1 MTFSNTNLEKLIQ
14 MATIEQMYSMLQKL
28 KENVDYFN
36 ECNVEGKKHSKNTNI
51 TVNESV
57 VTETLVTETLV
68 TDTLVTDTLVTEI
81 KTLHSEI
88 RNIHDNLTKYNEHV
102 LKLDTKITT
111 HSKNVN
117 TNIELVTEIQ
127 NIHNNLTKYNEHVL
141 KLETKI
147 EDLEKE
153 LHEIKSNT
161 NNNSKFLC
169 QQIRGQESLTSY
181 PGFSNGNQKE
191 QMVIKEEVHIKLKIE
206 EKDINESTTSLCVL
220 TNLVKD
226 EKEDE
231 LELDEDEEK
240 EDEEKEDELELD
252 EDEEKEDDLDE
263 EKEDEK
269 DEESEEEVGTDDD
282 ESKNLNLE
290 KEEEEEEEEEV
301 FEIEIDDIPY
311 FVTDEENGILYE
323 VTSDGDIGKKVGI
336 IKNGEPIFN

>member
-57 VTETLVTETLV
+57 VTE
-68 TDTLVTDTLVTEI
+68 TLVTEI

-191 QMVIKEEVHIKLKIE
+191 QMVIKEEKEEVHIKLKIE

-226 EKEDE
+226 EEEDD
-231 LELDEDEEK
+231 LDEEK

-263 EKEDEK
+263 EKEDDLDEEKEDEKEDEK

-282 ESKNLNLE
+282 ESKNLDLE
-290 KEEEEEEEEEV
+290 KEEEEEEV
-301 FEIEIDDIPY
+301 FEIEIDDISY
-311 FVTDEENGILYE
+311 FVTDEENSILYE
-323 VTSDGDIGKKVGI
+323 ITSDGDIGKKVGI
-336 IKNGEPIFN
+336 IKNGDPIFN

>member
-57 VTETLVTETLV
+57 VTETLVT
-68 TDTLVTDTLVTEI
+68 DTLVTDTLVTEI
-81 KTLHSEI
+81 KTLQSEI

-191 QMVIKEEVHIKLKIE
+191 QMVIKEEKEEVHIKLKIE

-240 EDEEKEDELELD
+240 EDESELDEDEEKEDEL
-252 EDEEKEDDLDE
+252 EKEDDLDE

-269 DEESEEEVGTDDD
+269 DQESEEEVGTDDD
-282 ESKNLNLE
+282 ESKNLDLE
-290 KEEEEEEEEEV
+290 KEEEEEEV
-301 FEIEIDDIPY
+301 FEIEIDDISY
-311 FVTDEENGILYE
+311 FVTDEENSILYE
-323 VTSDGDIGKKVGI
+323 ITSDGDIGKKVGI
-336 IKNGEPIFN
+336 IKNGDPIFN